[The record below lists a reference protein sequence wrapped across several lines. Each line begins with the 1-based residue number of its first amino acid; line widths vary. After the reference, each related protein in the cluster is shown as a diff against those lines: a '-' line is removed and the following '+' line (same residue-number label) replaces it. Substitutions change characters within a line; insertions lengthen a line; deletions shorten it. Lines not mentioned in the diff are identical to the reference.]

1 MVLKTHVKLCAT
13 TPIFFKKKAEKRLKL
28 KYSSM
33 IFECASSTEQWPFR
47 SWEKSSVCYIQD
59 ELMNLAIFL
68 DADSDAA
75 ILG

>member
-1 MVLKTHVKLCAT
+1 MRQHQFFLKKNSLVL
-13 TPIFFKKKAEKRLKL
+13 KAEKRLKL